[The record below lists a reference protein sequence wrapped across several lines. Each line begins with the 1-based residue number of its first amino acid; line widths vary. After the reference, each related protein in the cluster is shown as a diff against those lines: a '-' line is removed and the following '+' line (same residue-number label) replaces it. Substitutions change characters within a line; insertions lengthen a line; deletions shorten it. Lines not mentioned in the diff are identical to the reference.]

1 MHNNIIL
8 IHLYLVFLIVQ
19 LFDVSTGQGLVQ
31 IKLGKTFLTVEE
43 KENKLM
49 EPKFM
54 EVIHIMGWS
63 HRPRMG
69 REGLSSFIGEQI
81 CMLKIAHFRT

>member
-1 MHNNIIL
+1 M
-8 IHLYLVFLIVQ
+8 
-19 LFDVSTGQGLVQ
+19 Q

-54 EVIHIMGWS
+54 EVANTHMGWS